1 MVNRDLSKEEKRRLT
16 NERQKAVRNAWKEER
31 ELVINGKGTR
41 DWNKAQQKELIEK
54 GAVCGFNGHHMK
66 SVSLFPEYAGDSEN
80 IQFLT
85 EEEHL
90 HGAHKGDYHIK
101 TNGYYNPFSK
111 KMENFKGK
119 SLQEVPVLELS
130 EKLCDEEIELN
141 AIRNEFENIYST
153 QIDNQHKN
161 SYSKSQKMRM

>member
-66 SVSLFPEYAGDSEN
+66 LKRNLPNGMSVE
-80 IQFLT
+80 FLIFEISGT
-85 EEEHL
+85 TLE
-90 HGAHKGDYHIK
+90 KYK
-101 TNGYYNPFSK
+101 
-111 KMENFKGK
+111 NFTT
-119 SLQEVPVLELS
+119 LS
-130 EKLCDEEIELN
+130 ATFDGITIE
-141 AIRNEFENIYST
+141 ATI
-153 QIDNQHKN
+153 
-161 SYSKSQKMRM
+161 